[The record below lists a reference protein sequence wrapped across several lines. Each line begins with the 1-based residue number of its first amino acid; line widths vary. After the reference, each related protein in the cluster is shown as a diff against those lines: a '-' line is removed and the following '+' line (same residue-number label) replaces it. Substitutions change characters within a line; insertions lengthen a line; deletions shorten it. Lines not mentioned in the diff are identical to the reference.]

1 MIGLIQ
7 RVKTARVEV
16 GHATIAQIDSGLS
29 LFLGIDKDDDLSSVE
44 PMVKKVIGY
53 RVFPDATGH
62 MNLSLGESGGGL
74 LIVSQFTLVADTR
87 RGLRPSFSS
96 AASQENAKTIYDA
109 FVDRAKTLHDQVE
122 TGIFA
127 ANMQV
132 TLCNDGPVS
141 FILRS

>member
-7 RVKTARVEV
+7 RVKTARIEV
-16 GHATIAQIDSGLS
+16 DHATAAQIDSGLS

-87 RGLRPSFSS
+87 KGLRPSFSP
-96 AASQENAKTIYDA
+96 AASQQNARKIYDA
-109 FVDRAKTLHDQVE
+109 FVNRAKILHDQVE